1 MNGVRVWVLVTALA
15 LAGIAPVVPWA
26 RASGARSAH
35 AVKSARMSMDQ
46 AVKMVE
52 ARFKARVVRA
62 DTRRRG
68 GQVIYVMRLLDRNG
82 RVFTVR
88 VDASSGTVL

>member
-1 MNGVRVWVLVTALA
+1 MNVVRVWVAVTALA
-15 LAGIAPVVPWA
+15 LAGILPAVSQA
-26 RASGARSAH
+26 RAPGARTAH
-35 AVKSARMSMDQ
+35 TVKSARMTMDQ

-62 DTRRRG
+62 DTRRQG
-68 GQVIYVMRLLDRNG
+68 GRVIYVMRLLDRNG

>member
-1 MNGVRVWVLVTALA
+1 MNVVRVWVAVTALA
-15 LAGIAPVVPWA
+15 LAGILPAVPRA
-26 RASGARSAH
+26 RAAGARSAP

-46 AVKMVE
+46 AIKMVE

-62 DTRRRG
+62 DTRRQG
-68 GQVIYVMRLLDRNG
+68 GQVIYVMRLLDRHG